1 MVCAMNSAYIHMP
14 AQMNCCYSH
23 SGEAGL
29 VNSPVNH
36 FSRTLNFSPN
46 TESQEHDM
54 AKNHYSTKP
63 KRRNRS
69 GKRKDT
75 PRIAANMAKIKELER
90 KQGRTA

>member
-1 MVCAMNSAYIHMP
+1 VDFLIVVALTRRSR
-14 AQMNCCYSH
+14 
-23 SGEAGL
+23 AGKL
-29 VNSPVNH
+29 
-36 FSRTLNFSPN
+36 FSQPYFIN
-46 TESQEHDM
+46 TEIAKEQDM